1 MTQSNNER
9 RTVKI
14 GITGTHS
21 TGKSTFAEALAEEL
35 TDLGLKVTRIGE
47 LARKARDKG
56 FPILTEHTIDSTMWI
71 IAECM
76 RLEAEATL
84 AYDVIIVDR
93 PVPDAIAYLDAAL
106 EVSGRSLDP
115 RRLATLRSTATAHA
129 REYDLLV
136 VTSLEKSIPLG
147 PDRDQNER
155 FREAAGFHIAAL
167 CADLDNP
174 TLVLTSTN
182 GAQVQVAARETV
194 LAGISIAK

>member
-1 MTQSNNER
+1 MTQSHSGR
-9 RTVKI
+9 QVVKI

-21 TGKSTFAEALAEEL
+21 TGKSTFAGALAEEL
-35 TDLGLKVTRIGE
+35 TELGLKVTRIGD

-93 PVPDAIAYLDAAL
+93 PVPDAIGYLDAAL
-106 EVSGRSLDP
+106 EVSGRRVDA
-115 RRLATLRSTATAHA
+115 RRLATLKSIAAAHT

-147 PDRDQNER
+147 PGRDQNEQ
-155 FREAAGFHIAAL
+155 FREAAGLHIAAL
-167 CADLDNP
+167 CANLDNP
-174 TLVLTSTN
+174 KLLLTPTN
-182 GAQVQVAARETV
+182 GPVLQALAKKAVVDRLPVAP
-194 LAGISIAK
+194 